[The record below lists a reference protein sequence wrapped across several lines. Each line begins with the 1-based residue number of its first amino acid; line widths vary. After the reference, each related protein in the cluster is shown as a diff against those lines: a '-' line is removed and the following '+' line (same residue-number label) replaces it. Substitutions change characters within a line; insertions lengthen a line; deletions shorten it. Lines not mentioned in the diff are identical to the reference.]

1 MNLYRQPHSGSLRRR
16 IEKDN
21 ILLFESFTFLP
32 CGYSPC
38 IPLWEHP
45 VKLRDTA
52 GGEGE
57 ALIRSLCCGYF
68 WTPPSLCVPSPYIL
82 FGDILHRATRNGK
95 GRVSPQPHYFGE
107 LYLSFSPVW
116 RWPYRGDTEETVVS
130 EERGWKDR
138 IKFWLY
144 VLIPP
149 SLRTSLYFA
158 VQNTP

>member
-1 MNLYRQPHSGSLRRR
+1 MNLCRQPHSGSLRRR

-21 ILLFESFTFLP
+21 ILLFESLPPSP

-52 GGEGE
+52 GGEGG

-68 WTPPSLCVPSPYIL
+68 LTPPSLCATSPIARGAQGRRLIPFCFPILPSLRVPSSYIL

-95 GRVSPQPHYFGE
+95 GRVSPLPHYFGE

-116 RWPYRGDTEETVVS
+116 R
-130 EERGWKDR
+130 
-138 IKFWLY
+138 
-144 VLIPP
+144 
-149 SLRTSLYFA
+149 
-158 VQNTP
+158 

>member
-52 GGEGE
+52 GGEGK

-68 WTPPSLCVPSPYIL
+68 QPLRHFVLPALSHVVRAQGRRLIPFCFPILPSRCVPSPYIL
-82 FGDILHRATRNGK
+82 FGDILHRTTRNGK
-95 GRVSPQPHYFGE
+95 GRVSPLPHYFGE
-107 LYLSFSPVW
+107 LYLPFSPVW
-116 RWPYRGDTEETVVS
+116 R
-130 EERGWKDR
+130 
-138 IKFWLY
+138 
-144 VLIPP
+144 
-149 SLRTSLYFA
+149 
-158 VQNTP
+158 